1 MPAVTALE
9 ASTCLKAGNASVR
22 FQLID
27 FDVQENANRTAAF
40 YIDDRTV
47 LILGE
52 EIQQN
57 GIKHRI

>member
-9 ASTCLKAGNASVR
+9 ASTRLKAVNASMS
-22 FQLID
+22 FQLMD

>member
-47 LILGE
+47 PYPWRRDTA
-52 EIQQN
+52 
-57 GIKHRI
+57 KWYRT